1 MQPVLGMLP
10 EDTILIAED
19 MEDDA
24 VLLERAF
31 NLIGLAN
38 PVKVLKDGA
47 EVIDYLRGA
56 NGYGDRIQFPVPRVL
71 FTDLKMP
78 VVDGFELLAWLREH
92 PQHAVVPTIVFSS
105 SGEPEDVKRAYDLG
119 AHAYL
124 VKPCS
129 SDELQK
135 MMRRVYEFWAL
146 SAITPSLNIR
156 PRTKP
161 YSLLCGMG

>member
-1 MQPVLGMLP
+1 MLP
-10 EDTILIAED
+10 DDTILIAED
-19 MEDDA
+19 IEDDA

-38 PVKVLKDGA
+38 PVKVLSDGA
-47 EVIDYLRGA
+47 EVIEYLCGTGQYA
-56 NGYGDRIQFPVPRVL
+56 DRTLFPFPRVL

-78 VVDGFELLAWLREH
+78 QVGGFELLEWLQKH

-105 SGEPEDVKRAYDLG
+105 SGEPADVRRAYELG

-129 SDELQK
+129 MEDLQK
-135 MMRRVYEFWAL
+135 MMRRMYEFWSL
-146 SAITPSLNIR
+146 SAQTPSPSGR
-156 PRTKP
+156 PKPRP